1 MRKDNLLGLEIKL
14 MLNGLNQIQK
24 TLMKQSKNLQE
35 LLGSIL
41 NYESS
46 FY

>member
-35 LLGSIL
+35 LLGSI
-41 NYESS
+41 
-46 FY
+46 

>member
-24 TLMKQSKNLQE
+24 TLMKTIK
-35 LLGSIL
+35 
-41 NYESS
+41 ESS
-46 FY
+46 RIAEYFKL